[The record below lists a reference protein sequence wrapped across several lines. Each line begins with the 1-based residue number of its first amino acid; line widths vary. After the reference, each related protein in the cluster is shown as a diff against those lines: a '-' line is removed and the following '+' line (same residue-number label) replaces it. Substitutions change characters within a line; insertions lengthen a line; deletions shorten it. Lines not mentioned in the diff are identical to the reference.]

1 MLRPRASAAKVRALA
16 AASMS
21 PSLRWAIGK
30 RIAAPN
36 RQAIAMRCQVC
47 GETRVSG
54 PARRS
59 QVKASP
65 TVIAA
70 NSGAGRRGA
79 AAQTARHE
87 DEHRDQDRE
96 DDHVGPAS
104 REKMTAEALDE
115 ADQHTTD
122 HRTSDAAD
130 TAQHRRGERAQPR
143 RVANNEAGEIV
154 V

>member
-1 MLRPRASAAKVRALA
+1 MLRPSASAAKVSALA

-21 PSLRWAIGK
+21 PSLRWAIGN
-30 RIAAPN
+30 RIAAPK
-36 RQAIAMRCQVC
+36 RQAIAIRCQVC
-47 GETRVSG
+47 GATRVSG

-59 QVKASP
+59 QVKVSP

-79 AAQTARHE
+79 AEQTARHE
-87 DEHRDQDRE
+87 DEHQDQDRE
-96 DDHVGPAS
+96 DDHVGPAR
-104 REKMTAEALDE
+104 REKMAPEALDK

-130 TAQHRRGERAQPR
+130 TTQHRRGECPQPR
-143 RVANNEAGEIV
+143 RVADDEAGEIV

>member
-1 MLRPRASAAKVRALA
+1 MLSPRASAAKVSALA

-21 PSLRWAIGK
+21 PSLRWAIGN

-59 QVKASP
+59 QVKVSP
-65 TVIAA
+65 TVIGAK
-70 NSGAGRRGA
+70 SGPGRGGA
-79 AAQTARHE
+79 AEQTARHE
-87 DEHRDQDRE
+87 DEHQDQDRE
-96 DDHVGPAS
+96 DDHVGPAR
-104 REKMTAEALDE
+104 REEMAAEALDE

-122 HRTSDAAD
+122 HR
-130 TAQHRRGERAQPR
+130 
-143 RVANNEAGEIV
+143 AGD
-154 V
+154 